1 MPYIK
6 PHRSHYIPKGATR
19 YADKLSSAVVYA
31 YSNAAGMPLLI
42 GFHGKA
48 QKPDFHY
55 RYANEERRTAKAKA
69 HFEAIRAREAY
80 AIEQRAKRNAE
91 GHELKVGSILRS
103 SWGYDQTNVDFYQVT
118 KLIGAKMVEI
128 QQIAGEGFE
137 TLAMQGETAPMV
149 GSFKGKPM
157 RKRAQGD
164 TVKIESYAY
173 ARLMKPKLV
182 GGVPTYESSRF
193 SSYA

>member
-1 MPYIK
+1 MR
-6 PHRSHYIPKGATR
+6 HRHDRSHFIPKGAVK
-19 YADKLSSAVVYA
+19 YADRQSSAVVYA
-31 YSNAAGMPLLI
+31 YSNAAGMPLLL

-55 RYANEERRTAKAKA
+55 RYRNEEQRQAKAKA
-69 HFEAIRAREAY
+69 HFESIRAREADR
-80 AIEQRAKRNAE
+80 IQRREKRKAE
-91 GHELKVGSILRS
+91 GHQFKVGSILRC

-118 KLIGAKMVEI
+118 KLIGSKMVEI
-128 QQIAGEGFE
+128 RQIKGEGFE
-137 TLAMQGETAPMV
+137 DLAMQGQTAPMV
-149 GSFKGKPM
+149 GAFEGEPI

-164 TVKIESYAY
+164 CVKLASYAY
-173 ARLMKPKLV
+173 AYLMQPKLV

>member
-1 MPYIK
+1 MKYR
-6 PHRSHYIPKGATR
+6 HDRSHFIPKGAVKFQDR
-19 YADKLSSAVVYA
+19 LSSAVVYA
-31 YSNAAGMPLLI
+31 YETGKGVPALLA
-42 GFHGKA
+42 FSGKR
-48 QKPDFHY
+48 QKPDFHFLY
-55 RYANEERRTAKAKA
+55 PVPGQREAKAKR
-69 HFEAIRAREAY
+69 HFESVRASEAAQIQRRE
-80 AIEQRAKRNAE
+80 ERKAE
-91 GHELKVGSILRS
+91 GHELKLGSILRS

-118 KLIGAKMVEI
+118 KLIGSKMVEI
-128 QQIAGEGFE
+128 RQIAGEGFE

-149 GSFKGKPM
+149 GSFKGEPM

-164 TVKIESYAY
+164 SVKICSYAW